1 MANLHHARNW
11 HVLVQDPLKWTS
23 FGLVQE
29 TFDFQ
34 YVLATSYHLEKKNK
48 IKNFLFKNNVIFWG
62 KNQQNFTGSWDQS
75 YADFRFGTVG
85 IQDVY

>member
-11 HVLVQDPLKWTS
+11 HVLVQDPPKWTS

-34 YVLATSYHLEKKNK
+34 YVLATSYHLEKIRIRIFYLEK
-48 IKNFLFKNNVIFWG
+48 IIFLG
-62 KNQQNFTGSWDQS
+62 KKQQNFTGSWDQS